1 MQDSQTITVEQNVWF
16 QEFFPEKNQLQLILN
31 GRLAVI

>member
-1 MQDSQTITVEQNVWF
+1 MQDSQTITVEQN
-16 QEFFPEKNQLQLILN
+16 FPEKNQLQLILN